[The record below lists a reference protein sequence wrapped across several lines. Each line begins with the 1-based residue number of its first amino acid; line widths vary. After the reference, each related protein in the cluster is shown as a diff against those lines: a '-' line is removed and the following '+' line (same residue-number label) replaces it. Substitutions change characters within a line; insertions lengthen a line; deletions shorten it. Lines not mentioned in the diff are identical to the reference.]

1 MEKTT
6 VPAAAAGAPPS
17 AGAGLLSRAR
27 ALLERIP
34 YSLLALLARGAGFEV
49 FWRSGSVKLDDW
61 AGTLRLFEDEY
72 KVPLVAPHLAAY
84 LSAGMELGG
93 SVLLLAGLAT
103 RATAIAFLGMIA
115 VIQVFVYP
123 EAWPTHIQWVA
134 FLLLLEPDPARPSL
148 RAVPRRPLPH
158 CHAQI
163 SGPCRQLARLANGE
177 MDGDAMFFSRDL
189 HISGNLEAVVCL
201 RNALDDV
208 DGSVMDCIW
217 GMLPEPGRHLA
228 TRWRARG
235 GGRRFARRLA

>member
-1 MEKTT
+1 MMTK
-6 VPAAAAGAPPS
+6 
-17 AGAGLLSRAR
+17 LL
-27 ALLERIP
+27 LLP
-34 YSLLALLARGAGFEV
+34 LQPLLARMMGRVVGEFPGIFDRLGAHARKRFV
-49 FWRSGSVKLDDW
+49 IDAR
-61 AGTLRLFEDEY
+61 
-72 KVPLVAPHLAAY
+72 
-84 LSAGMELGG
+84 EL
-93 SVLLLAGLAT
+93 
-103 RATAIAFLGMIA
+103 
-115 VIQVFVYP
+115 P
-123 EAWPTHIQWVA
+123 

-208 DGSVMDCIW
+208 DGSVMDCIC

-235 GGRRFARRLA
+235 VGRRFARRLA